1 MKFTKTIKPGMEV
14 SYNTD
19 GNKVV
24 FTDTNDDINLELHID
39 YFKAAISHIIEVSGM
54 YSQNEPE
61 ELKESKE
68 LNQDTSNLTEKD
80 EGRYIEITKPVLN
93 IPAGT
98 LGVIDH
104 VFNDKELSMNDPYI
118 CTARTLVYQ
127 NVVLEDDEFKFTTVG
142 GKSHE

>member
-14 SYNTD
+14 SYNTE

-24 FTDTNDDINLELHID
+24 FKDTNDDINLELHMD
-39 YFKAAISHIIEVSGM
+39 DFKSAISHIIEAIEM
-54 YSQNEPE
+54 HDQKEP
-61 ELKESKE
+61 KETKE
-68 LNQDTSNLTEKD
+68 LNQDTSKLTKED

-93 IPAGT
+93 IPVGT

-104 VFNDKELSMNDPYI
+104 VFNDKELRMNDPYI
-118 CTARTLVYQ
+118 CTACTLVDHK
-127 NVVLEDDEFKFTTVG
+127 VALESDEFEFTTVG